1 MDEASFIDALKA
13 LATHPG
19 ARGLT
24 DDAAILQV
32 GDGSLVFT
40 HDMIVEGVHFLPDQD
55 PADIAWKLVVAN
67 LSGLA
72 AKGATPLGVL
82 LGHMLGRHD
91 ERFLDGLAQV
101 LDEYD
106 VSLMGG
112 DTVTGGSPRALGLTA
127 IGRATHIPVP
137 SRGGAQMGDRLFVT
151 GKLGAAMLGLEALR
165 EGTGDDSS
173 PFRRPVPR
181 MAEGIALAPQV
192 TAMMDISDG
201 LLLDAWR
208 IAEASQVSLAI
219 ESRAVP
225 CAVPEN
231 RRLDAMTWGEDFE
244 LLFTLP
250 PGIDPAAPA
259 TCIGIVEMR
268 GYAPLFLD
276 GEPVVNPEGLGYRH
290 G

>member
-67 LSGLA
+67 LSDLA

-106 VSLMGG
+106 VPLLGG
-112 DTVTGGSPRALGLTA
+112 DTVTGGPPRALGLTA

-173 PFRRPVPR
+173 AFRRPVPR